1 MELIKDLSFAKCKNK
16 VTGIWCCDIKEKGQ
30 NLKNNL
36 TKQME
41 MALTEE
47 RKTFVLPFLGY
58 GNTFAME
65 IALEFKKTYY
75 TGLIGIL
82 PYQQFVCQHTNDGDF
97 WFDAYNN
104 MDWCHIVD
112 NEPCKNA
119 EETYKKCA
127 SGMQKVC
134 KHLIVGY
141 APYPDMLTFEWLMD
155 LSKSWDHHVKIV
167 SAL

>member
-1 MELIKDLSFAKCKNK
+1 MELIKDLSFAKYKNK

-30 NLKNNL
+30 KLKNNL

-75 TGLIGIL
+75 TGGL
-82 PYQQFVCQHTNDGDF
+82 PPIFVPSTEL
-97 WFDAYNN
+97 
-104 MDWCHIVD
+104 V
-112 NEPCKNA
+112 
-119 EETYKKCA
+119 EEA
-127 SGMQKVC
+127 S
-134 KHLIVGY
+134 
-141 APYPDMLTFEWLMD
+141 
-155 LSKSWDHHVKIV
+155 
-167 SAL
+167 